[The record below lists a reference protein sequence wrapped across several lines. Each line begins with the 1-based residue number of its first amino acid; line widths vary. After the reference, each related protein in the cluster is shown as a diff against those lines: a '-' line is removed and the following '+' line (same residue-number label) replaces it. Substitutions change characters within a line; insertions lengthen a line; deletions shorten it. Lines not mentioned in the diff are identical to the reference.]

1 MPLSAGVRRADP
13 QYHSASGSGRKGTI
27 SLDKRT
33 VVCFG
38 DSVTQGVPHVPPG
51 DTFPAVL
58 ERRLNQHLNI
68 RAAPVVVVNAGA
80 GGENTAE
87 GLARFDTDVAAH
99 NPCLV
104 IVEFGLNDLR
114 PEPGK
119 LIERD
124 DFAANLHRIYGRCR
138 ELGADVVFTTPNP
151 VIDRLHGSWGT
162 GAYDQYGGCNGAV
175 SAYAEV
181 VRTAAYNSSATL
193 CDIYA
198 AFVEIA
204 IEKQFRGECYNYGD
218 LTCLADYI
226 SRNDGVH
233 PTIAGQEVIAQELY
247 KVILLYELL

>member
-1 MPLSAGVRRADP
+1 VDEL
-13 QYHSASGSGRKGTI
+13 TI
-27 SLDKRT
+27 
-33 VVCFG
+33 VCFG
-38 DSVTQGVPHVPPG
+38 DSVTLGTPHVPEH
-51 DTFPAVL
+51 DAFPCLL
-58 ERRLNQHLNI
+58 ERRLNYLLGDAGP
-68 RAAPVVVVNAGA
+68 RLEVVNSGA

-99 NPCLV
+99 RPFLV

-124 DFAANLHRIYGRCR
+124 DFAANLRDIYDRCKA
-138 ELGADVVFTTPNP
+138 LGAEVVLMTPNP
-151 VIDRLHGSWGT
+151 VIDRMHSSWGT
-162 GAYDQYGGCNGAV
+162 HAYDDYGGCNGAI

-181 VRTAAYNSSATL
+181 VREVAQGTGAVL

-198 AFVEIA
+198 TFIEIA
-204 IEKQFRGECYNYGD
+204 IEKQFAGECYDYSD

-233 PTIAGQEVIAQELY
+233 PTIAGQQVMALELY
-247 KVILLYELL
+247 KTVLLYRLL